1 MANTKI
7 MNFKSLEE
15 KCLYYRGL
23 TDYRILPNAN
33 IIAMVDGRAFSK
45 LVKKRFKLP
54 FDKKFIEMMNET
66 ARYVCEHVQGCKF
79 AYVQSD
85 EISFLIT
92 DYETPEADS
101 FFGYRLCKMQSIIAS
116 LATAK
121 FNQLLIENEIKERAY
136 DYQLMDFDGAIYT
149 CRDCVKIIED
159 MKLAEFDCKVWPVPS
174 SNDAFAWFLY
184 RQIDC
189 IRNSKQQT
197 AQTYL
202 SHKQLLGLDTDA
214 QIALLKEE
222 KGVSWEHDFTDGEKY
237 GRFIYQEE
245 KDMEKE
251 WANQV
256 IKFKRKVWDAHNA
269 FPLTV
274 EGSKE
279 RFYDIV
285 PALKLR

>member
-1 MANTKI
+1 

-101 FFGYRLCKMQSIIAS
+101 FFSYRLCKMQSIIAS

-149 CRDCVKIIED
+149 CRDCVKAIED

-245 KDMEKE
+245 RDMEKE

-279 RFYDIV
+279 RFYDII